1 VKRKRIIPFFDPYE
15 KVKVKKYKIM
25 FKETH
30 YPKLKGGM
38 MMRSNIIEMIEAK
51 RDGKS
56 LDKSQIGYFVQGY
69 TEGSIPDYQASALL
83 MAICC
88 RGATLEET
96 IFLTKA
102 MLDSGET
109 MDLTRIPGLKIDKHS
124 TGGVGDKLSLTALPL
139 AAACGLKVAK
149 ISGRGLGH
157 TGGTLDKLESIPGF
171 RSDITPEAFQNQV
184 SKIGLAIVSQSATL
198 VPADRKLYALRD
210 VTGTVPSIPLIA
222 ASIMSKKIA
231 SGSDK
236 ILLDVTVGNG
246 AFMQSQ
252 KDAEHLARWM
262 VKIGQYFGK
271 ETRAILTSME
281 EPLGRNIGNSLEIK
295 EAIEFLLGCGPKD
308 LQRLTEHFVI
318 EMLRLAG
325 DTRNDDQLLT
335 ELQNLV
341 KSGKALEKFAQMVR
355 AQGGDDKVLLDPHW
369 GLASKEK
376 QVFAHKSGWI
386 SQILTRRLGDV
397 VVELGGG
404 RLVKGAPIDSTVGVK
419 LHAKIGSIIRVGE
432 PLITVYYQHTDEGII
447 AEIAKRMQEIF
458 IITAEQPMP
467 PSMILGEIRE

>member
-1 VKRKRIIPFFDPYE
+1 
-15 KVKVKKYKIM
+15 
-25 FKETH
+25 
-30 YPKLKGGM
+30 
-38 MMRSNIIEMIEAK
+38 MIEAK
-51 RDGKS
+51 RDGKT
-56 LDKSQIGYFVQGY
+56 LDKSQIGHFVQGY

-88 RGATLEET
+88 RGASLEET
-96 IFLTKA
+96 FFLTEA
-102 MLDSGET
+102 MIDSGDV

-139 AAACGLKVAK
+139 AAACGLKIAK

-171 RSDITPEAFQNQV
+171 CSDVTPEAFQNQV

-252 KDAEHLARWM
+252 KDAEQLARWM

-295 EAIEFLLGCGPKD
+295 EAVEFLMGCGPKD
-308 LQRLTEHFVI
+308 LQHLTEHFVI
-318 EMLRLAG
+318 EMLRLTG
-325 DTRNDDQLLT
+325 EIRTEDQIQA
-335 ELQNLV
+335 ELQGLV
-341 KSGKALEKFAQMVR
+341 KNGKAFEKFAQMVR
-355 AQGGDDKVLLDPHW
+355 AQGGDDKVLLDPQW
-369 GLASKEK
+369 GLASNEK
-376 QVFAHKSGWI
+376 QVLAHKTGWV
-386 SQILTRRLGDV
+386 SQIRTRRLGDV

-404 RLVKGAPIDSTVGVK
+404 RLVKGESIDPKVGVQ
-419 LHAKIGSIIRVGE
+419 LHAKIGSKIRVGE
-432 PLITVYYQHTDEGII
+432 PLITIYYQYTDEGII

-458 IITAEQPMP
+458 IISAEQPSLQP
-467 PSMILGEIRE
+467 MILGEIRE